1 MTQSL
6 YRSVCRFLKS
16 EAGPTAV
23 EYAIVLASILLL
35 VWGAVG
41 VLGNNTSDT
50 FTTVNNSVDW
60 SGT

>member
-6 YRSVCRFLKS
+6 CRSVCRFLKS
-16 EAGPTAV
+16 EDGPTAV
-23 EYAIVLASILLL
+23 EYAIVLAGILLL

-41 VLGNNTSDT
+41 VLGNSTANSYV
-50 FTTVNNSVDW
+50 TVNNSVDW